1 MDKENLKYYVG
12 GHPDIIKQI
21 EEGTITDVVKLCARD
36 PEVIKFVE
44 ADLDSGLSD
53 DIEKSDETEASEA
66 SDTTN
71 ESDEGIDV
79 APDAI

>member
-21 EEGTITDVVKLCARD
+21 KEGTITDVVKLCARD

-44 ADLDSGLSD
+44 AELNGDLSND
-53 DIEKSDETEASEA
+53 TEASDTTGA

>member
-1 MDKENLKYYVG
+1 MDKENLKYYAG

-21 EEGTITDVVKLCARD
+21 EEGTITDVVKLCGRD
-36 PEVIKFVE
+36 PEVIKFVK
-44 ADLDSGLSD
+44 ADLGSGLSD
-53 DIEKSDETEASEA
+53 DIEKSDETKAY
-66 SDTTN
+66 DTTN

>member
-36 PEVIKFVE
+36 QEVIKFVE
-44 ADLDSGLSD
+44 ADLDSDLSD
-53 DIEKSDETEASEA
+53 ETDETEAS
-66 SDTTN
+66 DITN

>member
-1 MDKENLKYYVG
+1 MDKENLKYYAG

-44 ADLDSGLSD
+44 ADLGSGLSD
-53 DIEKSDETEASEA
+53 DIEKSDETKA

>member
-44 ADLDSGLSD
+44 ADLDSDLSD
-53 DIEKSDETEASEA
+53 NIEA
-66 SDTTN
+66 SDMTN

>member
-53 DIEKSDETEASEA
+53 DIEETAETEAS
-66 SDTTN
+66 DMTN